1 MGSVHVASVIDGDD
15 RQEALPVVDLV
26 DHAEVTSSSA
36 VLAFEVKSKW
46 SSNAMGIVGQTAVR
60 ELDAGCRDLL
70 R

>member
-1 MGSVHVASVIDGDD
+1 VIDGDD
-15 RQEALPVVDLV
+15 RQEALLVVDLV

-36 VLAFEVKSKW
+36 VFAFEVKPKW
-46 SSNAMGIVGQTAVR
+46 SSNAMGIAGQTSVH